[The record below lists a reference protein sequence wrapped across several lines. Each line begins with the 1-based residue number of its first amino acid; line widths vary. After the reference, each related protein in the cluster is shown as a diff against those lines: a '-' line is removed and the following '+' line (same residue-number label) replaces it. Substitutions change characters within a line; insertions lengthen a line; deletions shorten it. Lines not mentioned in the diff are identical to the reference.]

1 MPLELNSRLC
11 GNVHVIECKGRI
23 VAGSEGQA
31 LDAALRQDWCRNIH
45 RVVLHLAEVDMLDS
59 TGLGLIVRNMS
70 TLRKRGGDLR
80 LTQVSPFIMEILR
93 VTRMDSV
100 LKVFPSEQ
108 EAILSFLTSQAEPQ
122 SSRAVVRRVLLVDQS
137 PDFCAFATAAL
148 GQHDHDVMSVNLV
161 GDARIL
167 LQVYKVDSI
176 LIGPNTR
183 VEAVDTIAS
192 TLKSLA
198 PAARVLRVD
207 PALRHSEPHH
217 ATQALLEMLA
227 ATQP

>member
-1 MPLELNSRLC
+1 MPLELNSRLL
-11 GNVHVIECKGRI
+11 GNVHVLECKGRI
-23 VAGSEGQA
+23 VAGSESQA

-45 RVVLHLAEVDMLDS
+45 RVVLHLAEVEMIDS
-59 TGLGLIVRNMS
+59 SGLGLIVRNMS

-80 LTQVSPFIMEILR
+80 LTQVSPFILEVLR

-108 EAILSFLTSQAEPQ
+108 EAVLSFLTAQAEPQ
-122 SSRAVVRRVLLVDQS
+122 PSRPVNRRILLVDQS
-137 PDFCAFATAAL
+137 PDFCAFAAAAL

-176 LIGPNTR
+176 LIGPSTR
-183 VEAVDTIAS
+183 VEAVDTIAA

-198 PAARVLRVD
+198 PAAQVLRVD
-207 PALRHSEPHH
+207 PALRHSEPQH
-217 ATQALLEMLA
+217 ATQALLELLA
-227 ATQP
+227 STHS